1 MRAFHE
7 LVLASF
13 LDYMGELQE
22 INSDFNEI
30 YFDKKCHAYIEQ
42 AVQEEAK
49 ESSDDD
55 AEELNKELYY
65 DVSCYSDL
73 LFTDLDYTMLDNL
86 YNARRAGNTSY
97 EEYLGINLDFYF
109 ELLPLDIQEKYKTE
123 HITLTGEIVAMLRY
137 IVEGAQ
143 YGNLYKL
150 FWENDKPAN
159 EGRIQL
165 ILENIMDAYFYNQE
179 VDITREA
186 QLGSGKVD
194 FKLYRSSQ
202 PDEKI
207 LIEIKRASSTY
218 LKKGYE
224 KQLIDYMR
232 SSKYKNAFYLIA
244 CFTDEEYEDCE
255 RFIRENVY
263 TDEFQLYINIAILN
277 FRKRKTASRY

>member
-137 IVEGAQ
+137 IGERAQ

-150 FWENDKPAN
+150 FWENDKPVN